1 MDDKYIQELKQYIV
15 DCQMVSYISLCDYMS
30 QLYNFAFAKTRTEAA
45 EKRPSQPLKIF
56 EKYFDLVV
64 NHKHEENHFGL
75 KELHKDEQD

>member
-1 MDDKYIQELKQYIV
+1 MDDKDIQELKQYIV

-30 QLYNFAFAKTRTEAA
+30 QLYNFASARTRTEAA
-45 EKRPSQPLKIF
+45 EKRPSQPQKIF

-75 KELHKDEQD
+75 KEIRKNEQD